1 MKKLIL
7 ITILLVCCA
16 AWLRSDTLSTLL
28 SVDLRHDLK
37 KVTGSA
43 TTTDKGNWR
52 ISQGFINGT
61 ATDSLEANAVLT
73 YSADITSASAVIIDL
88 NAATDP
94 FGGSVALDTVKAMAL
109 RNLDTSNSI
118 TLGDGTSS
126 SFSAGMAAGTIVT
139 IPPTGAYIVTAPH
152 AGWSVATP
160 AYIIINTDSTA
171 EYDLRIIGTQ

>member
-1 MKKLIL
+1 MKKALFLIAIMAL
-7 ITILLVCCA
+7 IA
-16 AWLRSDTLSTLL
+16 AASGADTLSTLL

-43 TTTDKGNWR
+43 ITHDKGNWR
-52 ISQGFINGT
+52 ISQGFIDGN
-61 ATDSLEANAVLT
+61 ATDALEANAVLT
-73 YSADITSASAVIIDL
+73 YSNDITSASAVIIDL

-118 TLGDGTSS
+118 TLGDGTTG
-126 SFSAGMAAGTIVT
+126 SFAAGMATGTIIT
-139 IPPTGAYIVTAPH
+139 IPPLGAYIVTAPC

-160 AYIIINTDSTA
+160 AYIVINTDSSA